1 MIKPKTKNQKPKT
14 KGQMM
19 LLTILTLGGAML
31 GASTIA
37 GYLMILKVRTS
48 SDITNSVKAIFAA
61 ETGIEWELYK
71 LYKQSGNL
79 GSFLYP
85 KPKMTNNSD
94 FKSFYNK
101 DTGIISIGEAG
112 NSHRAFQM
120 EQGE

>member
-1 MIKPKTKNQKPKT
+1 
-14 KGQMM
+14 
-19 LLTILTLGGAML
+19 ML

-71 LYKQSGNL
+71 QSGSL
-79 GSFLYP
+79 RSSLYP

-94 FKSFYNK
+94 FKSFYDEN
-101 DTGIISIGEAG
+101 TGIIKSIGEAG

-120 EQGE
+120 EPGE